1 MSIFVFP
8 QSTHTLYIMCL
19 YLLFLPYES
28 LRIDRL
34 HFCIIHNAQDLSLLT
49 PRLCIWTFDGI
60 IGLTTADINHLP
72 GTGQK
77 PYEFLLVIIHYNFSK
92 NKIYRRSQKGILT
105 SWKHNLFLPVSV
117 QQLTQS
123 WQSIDHSNAKSVY
136 EALAN
141 AAKSS
146 SSCKNPCYKLVAISL
161 TNTNIRTYM

>member
-1 MSIFVFP
+1 MPKISVCWHQGF
-8 QSTHTLYIMCL
+8 
-19 YLLFLPYES
+19 
-28 LRIDRL
+28 
-34 HFCIIHNAQDLSLLT
+34 
-49 PRLCIWTFDGI
+49 CIWTFDGI
-60 IGLTTADINHLP
+60 IWLTTTDINHLP
-72 GTGQK
+72 GTAQK
-77 PYEFLLVIIHYNFSK
+77 PFKFLSVIIYLNFSK
-92 NKIYRRSQKGILT
+92 NKFFRRSQHILFRLMGSKVILT

-161 TNTNIRTYM
+161 TNTNIKIYV